1 MSVSQTASAL
11 NLTSLAGALTEA
23 GLVDTVDSLA
33 QVTIFAP
40 NDDAFKAIGNLLPD
54 LSTED
59 LGAILTYH
67 VVPGVVGYS
76 SDLED
81 GTELTTVQGEK
92 LTVRIVDGSVY
103 VNGAKVVVADVLV
116 NSGVVH
122 VIDNVLNPDA
132 ADDEPNTEED
142 TQEPA
147 FPSATSVGNAPFSN
161 ATATS
166 GSPTGTQTDAAP
178 QETNA
183 AGKWGV
189 SAAAIIAAVV
199 AFSFA

>member
-1 MSVSQTASAL
+1 MSVSLTATAL
-11 NLTSLAGALTEA
+11 NLTSLVGALSKA
-23 GLVDTVDSLA
+23 KLVDTVDSLA

-40 NDDAFKAIGNLLPD
+40 NDAAFKAIGNILPD
-54 LSTED
+54 VSAED

-76 SDLED
+76 SGLEN

-92 LTVRIVDGSVY
+92 LTVRILDGSVY

-132 ADDEPNTEED
+132 AEDTPNTEED

-147 FPSATSVGNAPFSN
+147 FPSATTVGNAPFSN
-161 ATATS
+161 STATS
-166 GSPTGTQTDAAP
+166 GSPTNTDAAP

-183 AGKWGV
+183 AGGV
-189 SAAAIIAAVV
+189 
-199 AFSFA
+199 FGC